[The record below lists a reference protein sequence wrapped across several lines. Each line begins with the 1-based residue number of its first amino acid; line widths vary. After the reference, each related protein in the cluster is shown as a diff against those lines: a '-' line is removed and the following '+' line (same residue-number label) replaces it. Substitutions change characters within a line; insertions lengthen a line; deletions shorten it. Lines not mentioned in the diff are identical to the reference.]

1 MQQQT
6 SHNRQKKLA
15 VINDF
20 CGFGRC
26 SIAVALPIISAMH
39 IQCCPLPTAIF
50 SDHTGFESFFCEDF
64 TEHMPAY
71 SREWEKLGLT
81 FDGAATGFLG
91 SARQIDIVKEFL
103 TRFKTKRTKVLV
115 DPVMGDYGKLY
126 PTYTQEL
133 AGRMHELL
141 RFADLLTPNLTEACI
156 LAKEPYREDFSERE
170 LTALCARLAEDGPQE
185 IVISGIHLGDD
196 LGNFVFSGAK
206 TTMVCAHRVGGYRSG
221 TRRCVRC
228 DSGSRSGKRRAAG
241 AVGPQGGSIHHKDHF
256 LYAAA
261 RRSGDGRHLLRR
273 ISMGTGT
280 RYKGSGN
287 MKNRTTRRICLT
299 ALMAAIIYVFTA
311 YIHVPSHTGY
321 THVGDGFLYLA
332 ASLLPAPFAAA
343 AGAIGAGLADLLSGY
358 GIWAPGTVIIKVL
371 TAFCFTNRR
380 EKLVN
385 KRNVLGIL
393 PALVLCVGGYYLYE
407 ALITGN
413 FTAPALGIPGYL
425 TQVALSSVVYLALG
439 SALDR
444 AGIKKKLGEI

>member
-170 LTALCARLAEDGPQE
+170 LTALCARLAEEGPRK

-196 LGNFVFSGAK
+196 LGNFVFSGGK

-221 TRRCVRC
+221 TGDVFGAILAADLVNGVPLEQSVR
-228 DSGSRSGKRRAAG
+228 K
-241 AVGPQGGSIHHKDHF
+241 
-256 LYAAA
+256 AAA
-261 RRSGDGRHLLRR
+261 FITKTILYTQQLGVPETDGICFEEYLWELGRN
-273 ISMGTGT
+273 T
-280 RYKGSGN
+280 REV
-287 MKNRTTRRICLT
+287 
-299 ALMAAIIYVFTA
+299 AI
-311 YIHVPSHTGY
+311 
-321 THVGDGFLYLA
+321 
-332 ASLLPAPFAAA
+332 
-343 AGAIGAGLADLLSGY
+343 
-358 GIWAPGTVIIKVL
+358 
-371 TAFCFTNRR
+371 
-380 EKLVN
+380 
-385 KRNVLGIL
+385 
-393 PALVLCVGGYYLYE
+393 
-407 ALITGN
+407 
-413 FTAPALGIPGYL
+413 
-425 TQVALSSVVYLALG
+425 
-439 SALDR
+439 
-444 AGIKKKLGEI
+444 